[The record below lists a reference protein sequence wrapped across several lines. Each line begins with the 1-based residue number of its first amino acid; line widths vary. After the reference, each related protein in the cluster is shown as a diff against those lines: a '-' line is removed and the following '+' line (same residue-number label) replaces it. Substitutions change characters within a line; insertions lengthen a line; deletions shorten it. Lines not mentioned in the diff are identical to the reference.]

1 MAFSD
6 VERDPAHHLSGNLQ
20 QEEPLLMLCGP
31 FLLCESG
38 FNLSTGDSLRAAGD
52 TLEKPGSLEIY
63 TARKWKGLVA
73 WAMFTS
79 AVTRNC

>member
-38 FNLSTGDSLRAAGD
+38 FNLSAGDSLRAAGD
-52 TLEKPGSLEIY
+52 TLEKPGFVKNIHGEEVEGI
-63 TARKWKGLVA
+63 GGMGHVH
-73 WAMFTS
+73 
-79 AVTRNC
+79 